1 MNRVLRHILLLA
13 SVAWLFVLS
22 ACNSSNDAVAFMDGD
37 ESVDA
42 SGNLPGGDG
51 MVTLVLNTE
60 IVGST
65 RAGVTGVPDNEKMKT
80 LRIVILH
87 PDGTVEHNRFIDFG
101 RVLTEYSTQIF
112 KVRKSEKKTIYLLAN
127 EGSVGGLPDLD
138 AYGTGTAGFKA
149 SVDDFDFVPAF
160 IQDTP
165 LPMSSVYEIETGA
178 GNDRIERQF
187 YLVRAATKFT
197 FRFTNLW
204 SYDMKVTELKVNS
217 IADRMYLMPHKQNP
231 DTPLQFLENDGS
243 TTTHYWVDWLK
254 KVSDETQQYPD
265 DKTLADWRGWISDYD
280 IPGTTTHAAKDITPA
295 SFTVPKYSNG
305 TPGEAE
311 FYLYLPESKN
321 LIKAAEPYGEQA
333 YTMDFTFT
341 YTQRNRTYTKKFS
354 GKAFDNL
361 RALFR
366 NTHVVVDVELIQG
379 NTITLTYTVCP
390 WLEYTIDIPS
400 FE

>member
-1 MNRVLRHILLLA
+1 MHCTIRHILLLA
-13 SVAWLFVLS
+13 SMACLLLLS
-22 ACNSSNDAVAFMDGD
+22 ACSRSGDAVFLDD
-37 ESVDA
+37 EVAPTEDS
-42 SGNLPGGDG
+42 

-60 IVGST
+60 VIGMT
-65 RAGVTGVPDNEKMKT
+65 RAGVTDVPDNEKMKT

-101 RVLTEYSTQIF
+101 RVPTEYSIQIF
-112 KVRKSEKKTIYLLAN
+112 KVTKSEKKTVYLLAN
-127 EGSVGGLPDLD
+127 EGSVGGLPALD
-138 AYGTGTAGFKA
+138 AYTTGTAGFKA
-149 SVDDFDFVPAF
+149 TVDDFDFVPAF
-160 IQDTP
+160 TQDTP
-165 LPMSSVYEIETGA
+165 IPMSSVYEMETGA

-197 FRFTNLW
+197 FRFKNLW
-204 SYDMKVTELKVNS
+204 SYDMRVTGLTVNR

-243 TTTHYWVDWLK
+243 VTSYYWVDWLK

-280 IPGTTTHAAKDITPA
+280 IPVPVDKHAAKDITPA
-295 SFTVPKYSNG
+295 SLTVPRYNNG

-321 LIKAAEPYGEQA
+321 LLKEVEPYGEQA

-341 YTQRNRTYTKKFS
+341 YTQWNRTYTKKFP

-366 NTHVVVDVELIQG
+366 NTHVVVDVALIQG

-390 WLEYTIDIPS
+390 WLEYTINIPS

>member
-1 MNRVLRHILLLA
+1 MYCTIRHILSLA
-13 SVAWLFVLS
+13 SIACLLMLS
-22 ACNSSNDAVAFMDGD
+22 ACGRGGDTVFMDD
-37 ESVDA
+37 EAVSTEE
-42 SGNLPGGDG
+42 G
-51 MVTLVLNTE
+51 MVTLVLNTDV
-60 IVGST
+60 IGMT
-65 RAGVTGVPDNEKMKT
+65 RAGVADVPDNEKMKT

-87 PDGTVEHNRFIDFG
+87 PDGTVEHNRFIDFES
-101 RVLTEYSTQIF
+101 VQTQSNIQLF
-112 KVRKSEKKTIYLLAN
+112 EVKRLEKKTIYLLAN
-127 EGSVGGLPDLD
+127 EESVGGLPNLD
-138 AYGTGTAGFKA
+138 AYTAGTAGFKA
-149 SVDDFDFVPAF
+149 AVDDFHFVPTF
-160 IQDTP
+160 THDTP
-165 LPMSSVYEIETGA
+165 IPMSSVYEIETGV
-178 GNDRIERQF
+178 GSSRIERQL

-204 SYDMKVTELKVNS
+204 SYDMKVTGLTVNR

-231 DTPLQFLENDGS
+231 GTPLPFLENDGS

-265 DKTLADWRGWISDYD
+265 DKTLADWRGWINDYD
-280 IPGTTTHAAKDITPA
+280 IPGTAVQAKRDITPA
-295 SFTVPKYSNG
+295 SFTVPKYNNS

-321 LIKAAEPYGEQA
+321 LISAAEPYGEQA

-341 YTQRNRTYTKKFS
+341 YTQNNRTRTKTFS
-354 GKAFDNL
+354 GEAFDNL

-366 NTHVVVDVELIQG
+366 NTHVVVDVALIQG

-390 WLEYTIDIPS
+390 WLEYAIEIPS